1 MDTWDEIK
9 KIWEEYEKWNAE
21 YEKKFGYKLG
31 FRWGIGLDAMK
42 IAIEC
47 MKRAIERGT
56 EITLEEYYGEIIGFS
71 PEEVEKIKK
80 GEILI

>member
-1 MDTWDEIK
+1 MDKWAEAK
-9 KIWEEYEKWNAE
+9 KIEEEYEKWNAE
-21 YEKKFGYKLG
+21 YEKKFGHKLA
-31 FRWGIGLDAMK
+31 FPQSLGLAEEK

-56 EITLEEYYGEIIGFS
+56 EITLEEYFGEIMGFS

-80 GEILI
+80 GEILL